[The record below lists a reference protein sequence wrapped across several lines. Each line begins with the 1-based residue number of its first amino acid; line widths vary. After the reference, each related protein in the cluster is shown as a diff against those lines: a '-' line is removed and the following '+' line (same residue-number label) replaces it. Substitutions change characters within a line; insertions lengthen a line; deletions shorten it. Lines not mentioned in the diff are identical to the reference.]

1 MVGKYRKKPV
11 TVEAIQFTGGSENFY
26 EIEEWVSENWPEVE
40 IDLIHGRMRGELET
54 LIIKVSNC
62 SELNNYCSEWDLDLF
77 DWLVKGVDGSL
88 YPVKDDTFRK
98 VYEMPTTEDIKENDD
113 VIVW

>member
-26 EIEEWVSENWPEVE
+26 EIEEWILENWPEVR
-40 IDLIHGRMRGELET
+40 IDLIHDRIRGEPNILTVE
-54 LIIKVSNC
+54 VFAS
-62 SELNNYCSEWDLDLF
+62 SELNSNNCWYLNLF

-88 YPVKDDTFRK
+88 YPVKNDTFRK
-98 VYEMPTTEDIKENDD
+98 VYEMPTTEDIKEDD

>member
-26 EIEEWVSENWPEVE
+26 EIKEWISKNWPEIR
-40 IDLIHGRMRGELET
+40 IDLTPGRICGGPDILTVE
-54 LIIKVSNC
+54 VSAN
-62 SELNNYCSEWDLDLF
+62 SELNSNNYWYLNLF

-88 YPVKDDTFRK
+88 YPVKYDTFRK
-98 VYEMPTTEDIKENDD
+98 VYEMPTDIKEEDD
-113 VIVW
+113 AIVW

>member
-26 EIEEWVSENWPEVE
+26 EIEEWISENWPEVKV
-40 IDLIHGRMRGELET
+40 DLIPGRMRGEPEILSVE
-54 LIIKVSNC
+54 VSN
-62 SELNNYCSEWDLDLF
+62 CSEWDLDLF

-88 YPVKDDTFRK
+88 YPVKDCTFRK
-98 VYEMPTTEDIKENDD
+98 VYEIPTTEDIKEDDD

>member
-26 EIEEWVSENWPEVE
+26 EIEEWILENWPEVK
-40 IDLIHGRMRGELET
+40 IDLIHGRTCDEET
-54 LIIKVSNC
+54 LKVEVFLPNNC
-62 SELNNYCSEWDLDLF
+62 WYLNLF

-88 YPVKDDTFRK
+88 YPVKDCTFRK
-98 VYEMPTTEDIKENDD
+98 VYEMPTDIKEED
-113 VIVW
+113 VIIW

>member
-26 EIEEWVSENWPEVE
+26 EIEEWILENWPEVK
-40 IDLIHGRMRGELET
+40 IDLIHGRMRDEEIL
-54 LIIKVSNC
+54 KVEVFPPNNC
-62 SELNNYCSEWDLDLF
+62 WYLSLF
-77 DWLVKGVDGSL
+77 DWFVKGVDGSL
-88 YPVKDDTFRK
+88 YPVKDNTFRK
-98 VYEMPTTEDIKENDD
+98 VYEMPTDIKEED

>member
-26 EIEEWVSENWPEVE
+26 EIEEWILENWPEIK
-40 IDLIHGRMRGELET
+40 IDLIHGRMRGEGET
-54 LIIKVSNC
+54 LKVEVFPPNNC
-62 SELNNYCSEWDLDLF
+62 WYLNLF

-98 VYEMPTTEDIKENDD
+98 VYEIPTTEDIKEDDD

>member
-26 EIEEWVSENWPEVE
+26 EIEEWILKNWPEVK
-40 IDLIHGRMRGELET
+40 IDLIHGRTRDEET
-54 LIIKVSNC
+54 LKVEVFPPNNC
-62 SELNNYCSEWDLDLF
+62 WYLNLF
-77 DWLVKGVDGSL
+77 DWLVEGVDGSL
-88 YPVKDDTFRK
+88 YPVKDCTFRK
-98 VYEMPTTEDIKENDD
+98 VYEIPTTEDIKEDDD

>member
-26 EIEEWVSENWPEVE
+26 EIEEWVLENWPEVK
-40 IDLIHGRMRGELET
+40 IDLIHGEPEILKIGCWYL
-54 LIIKVSNC
+54 SP
-62 SELNNYCSEWDLDLF
+62 F
-77 DWLVKGVDGSL
+77 DWLIKGIDGSL

-98 VYEMPTTEDIKENDD
+98 VYEMPTTEDIKEDD

>member
-26 EIEEWVSENWPEVE
+26 EIEEWISENWPEIK
-40 IDLIHGRMRGELET
+40 IDLIHGRMRGEGET
-54 LIIKVSNC
+54 LKVEVFPPNNC
-62 SELNNYCSEWDLDLF
+62 WYLNLF

-88 YPVKDDTFRK
+88 YPVKDCTFRK
-98 VYEMPTTEDIKENDD
+98 VYEIPTTEDIKEDDND